1 MDEKF
6 LLIDGSSLIH
16 RAFFA
21 LPPLTNQKG
30 VNTGAVY
37 GLCNMLLKLL
47 QEIQP
52 NYMLVAFDKSR
63 KTFRTEKFS
72 AYKGQRKATPP
83 ELKEQFPLSMEL
95 LQAMGIPTLE
105 VDNYEADDIIGTL
118 SSAAPENVQ
127 VKIVTGDRDEFQ
139 LIKNNVQVLFT
150 KKGISN
156 IAVYD
161 EKAFGEEYQGLEP
174 RQIIDLKGL
183 MGDTSDNIPGVPGV
197 GPKTALKLITQY
209 RTVENVLDHAEEV
222 KGKAL
227 QEKLRNNRDQALLSK
242 ELATICLEVPID
254 RDPAAYLLTGMTG
267 ECRKLMQE
275 LQFRNLWDRFV
286 PVLGCAEGTDAG
298 SSDDPLSLFGEPME
312 TQALETVEV
321 TDPAQAEKLMEEI
334 KTQGAQVALAYETAG
349 TLPKLELVSL
359 DLVFKDRHYALQPEK
374 AGKEAVLSWLQDG
387 TLPKAAA
394 DPKELYKYMLGQGR
408 ELRGITD
415 DPSLAAYLFEPGANG
430 YGIRGLGEEF
440 LSGTSGE
447 AAQDTA
453 ALVPVLRE
461 KLQERDLTRLY
472 EKIELPLTE
481 NLAEMEF
488 AGITVDQAM
497 LDEVT
502 EEMTKKVQALEQ
514 QAWDQAGEEFNLN
527 SPKQLGSLLFD
538 KLGLPIIKKTKTGY
552 STDVSVLEALQ
563 GEHPIIE
570 TLIAYRQLSKLLST
584 YLLGLHPLINPV
596 TGRIH
601 THFNQMATVTG
612 RLSST
617 EPNLQNIPT
626 RTEVGKRMREM
637 FVPGEGYDLLMSC
650 DYSQVEL
657 RVMAS
662 IAQDELLLDSFR
674 HGQDVHA
681 RTASEIF
688 SVPLDQVTP
697 YMRSKA
703 KTVNFGIIYGISDFG
718 LARQLGVPR
727 GEAAQYIDSYFARY
741 TGVKAYMEREKQK
754 ARELGYV
761 ETLFGR
767 RRYLPDIKAKNFN
780 RRSFAERTAIN
791 TPIQGTAADIIKIA
805 MLKVAENLR
814 QAQVKSRVLLQ
825 VHDELVLEVTEKEK
839 DQVARIVKDTME
851 HAVELAVP
859 LVADV
864 AVGKNWAQA
873 K

>member
-21 LPPLTNQKG
+21 LPPLTNKKG

-37 GLCNMLLKLL
+37 GLCNMILKLL
-47 QEIQP
+47 QEIKP
-52 NYMLVAFDKSR
+52 SYMLVAFDKSR
-63 KTFRTEKFS
+63 KTFRTEKFPD
-72 AYKGQRKATPP
+72 YKGQRKATPP
-83 ELKEQFPLSMEL
+83 ELKEQFPLSIRL

-118 SSAAPENVQ
+118 SSGAPDSVQ
-127 VKIVTGDRDEFQ
+127 VRIVTGDRDEFQ

-197 GPKTALKLITQY
+197 GPKTALKLIAQY
-209 RTVENVLDHAEEV
+209 GTVENTLDHAEEV

-242 ELATICLEVPID
+242 DLATICLQVPIEK
-254 RDPAAYLLTGMTG
+254 DPAAYPLTGLT
-267 ECRKLMQE
+267 EESRKLMQE
-275 LQFRNLWDRFV
+275 LQFKNLWDRFV
-286 PVLGCAEGTDAG
+286 PVLGCAAGTEEAN
-298 SSDDPLSLFGEPME
+298 DDPLSLFGQPVAAD
-312 TQALETVEV
+312 TLERVEIS
-321 TDPAQAEKLMEEI
+321 DDAQGDRLVEEI
-334 KTQGAQVALAYETAG
+334 RAKGDQVALAYVLQG
-349 TLPKLELVSL
+349 NLPSQRLEQL
-359 DLVFKDRHYALQPEK
+359 DLVF
-374 AGKEAVLSWLQDG
+374 AGKHYVFHPEQAGKQAVLALLENPD
-387 TLPKAAA
+387 LPKAVA
-394 DPKELYKYMLGQGR
+394 DPKELYKYMMGQGKA
-408 ELRGITD
+408 LQGVTD
-415 DPSLAAYLFEPGANG
+415 DPSLAGYLYEPGASS
-430 YGIRGLGEEF
+430 YGIQGLGEEF
-440 LSGTSGE
+440 LSAASGE

-453 ALVPVLRE
+453 ALVPVLRDR
-461 KLQERDLTRLY
+461 LQERGLTRLY
-472 EKIELPLTE
+472 ETIELPLTE
-481 NLAEMEF
+481 NLAEMEWN
-488 AGITVDQAM
+488 GITIDQAM

-514 QAWDQAGEEFNLN
+514 QAFDQAGEQFNLN
-527 SPKQLGSLLFD
+527 SPKQLGALLFE
-538 KLGLPIIKKTKTGY
+538 KLGLPVIKKTKTGY

-570 TLIAYRQLSKLLST
+570 TLIRYRQLSKLLST
-584 YLLGLHPLINPV
+584 YLLGLHPLINPA

-637 FVPGEGYDLLMSC
+637 FVPGKDYDLLMSC

-688 SVPLDQVTP
+688 GVPLDQVTP

-727 GEAAQYIDSYFARY
+727 GEAAQYIESYFARY
-741 TGVKAYMEREKQK
+741 TGVKDYMEREKQK
-754 ARELGYV
+754 AREMGHV

-767 RRYLPDIKAKNFN
+767 RRYLPDINAKNFN

-791 TPIQGTAADIIKIA
+791 TPIQGTAADIIKVA
-805 MLKVAENLR
+805 MLKVAENLKK
-814 QAQVKSRVLLQ
+814 AQVKSRVLLQ
-825 VHDELVLEVTEKEK
+825 VHDELVLEVTEEEK
-839 DQVARIVKDTME
+839 DQVAQIVKDTME

-864 AVGKNWAQA
+864 ATGKNWAQA

>member
-1 MDEKF
+1 MSEKF
-6 LLIDGSSLIH
+6 LLIDGSSLLH

-21 LPPLTNQKG
+21 LPPLTNKVG

-52 NYMLVAFDKSR
+52 KYMLVAFDKSR
-63 KTFRTEKFS
+63 KSFRTEKF
-72 AYKGQRKATPP
+72 ADYKGQRKATPP
-83 ELKEQFPLSMEL
+83 ELKEQFPLSIEL
-95 LQAMGIPTLE
+95 LQTMGIPTLE
-105 VDNYEADDIIGTL
+105 LDNYEADDIIGTL
-118 SSAAPENVQ
+118 SAAAPEDVD

-139 LIKNNVQVLFT
+139 LIKSNVEVLFT

-161 EKAFGEEYQGLEP
+161 EKAFGEEYQGLVP
-174 RQIIDLKGL
+174 KQIIDLKGL

-197 GPKTALKLITQY
+197 GPKTALKLITAYQ
-209 RTVENVLDHAEEV
+209 TVENVLDHADEV
-222 KGKAL
+222 KGKSL
-227 QEKLRNNRDQALLSK
+227 QEKLKTYRDQALLSK
-242 ELATICLEVPID
+242 DLATICLDAPVD
-254 RDPAAYLLTGMTG
+254 KALTAYPLTGLTSASHSM
-267 ECRKLMQE
+267 MQE
-275 LQFRNLWDRFV
+275 LQFKNLWDRFL
-286 PVLGCAEGTDAG
+286 PVLGLAAGTEDPG
-298 SSDDPLSLFGEPME
+298 SDDPMALFGAPAAAE
-312 TQALETVEV
+312 TWETVDI
-321 TDPAQAEKLMEEI
+321 TDNAQAEKLLQELR
-334 KTQGAQVALAYETAG
+334 KGKHQVAIAYSTSGLLPEL
-349 TLPKLELVSL
+349 TLDTL
-359 DLVFKDRHYALQPEK
+359 DLAFNSKHYHFQPEL
-374 AGKEAVLSWLQDG
+374 AGKAALLDLLADG
-387 TLPKAAA
+387 DIPKAIA
-394 DPKELYKYMLGQGR
+394 DPKELYKYMLGQHSM
-408 ELRGITD
+408 LRGVTD
-415 DPSLAAYLFEPGANG
+415 DPALAGYLYEPGATSYSLTN
-430 YGIRGLGEEF
+430 LGEEF
-440 LSGTSGE
+440 LPAASGE
-447 AAQDTA
+447 GAQDTA

-461 KLQERDLTRLY
+461 KLEERGLTNLY
-472 EKIELPLTE
+472 ENIELPLTE
-481 NLAEMEF
+481 NLAEMEYN
-488 AGITVDQAM
+488 GITIDQAM

-502 EEMTKKVQALEQ
+502 DEMKKKVSALEQ

-527 SPKQLGSLLFD
+527 SPKQLGVLLFE

-584 YLLGLHPLINPV
+584 YLLGLHPLINPN

-662 IAQDELLLDSFR
+662 IAKDELLLDSFR

-688 SVPLDQVTP
+688 GVPLDQVTH

-718 LARQLGVPR
+718 LAKQLGVSR
-727 GEAAQYIDSYFARY
+727 SEAAQYIESYFARY

-754 ARELGYV
+754 ARDLGYV

-805 MLKVAENLR
+805 MLKVAKKLKE
-814 QAQVKSRVLLQ
+814 AGVKSRVLLQ
-825 VHDELVLEVTEKEK
+825 VHDELVLEVPKEEK
-839 DQVARIVKDTME
+839 DQVAEIVKTTME
-851 HAVELAVP
+851 QAVPLEVP

-864 AVGKNWAQA
+864 ATGENWAKA

>member
-21 LPPLTNQKG
+21 LPPLTNKKG
-30 VNTGAVY
+30 FNTGAVY
-37 GLCNMLLKLL
+37 GLCNMILKLL
-47 QEIQP
+47 QEIKP
-52 NYMLVAFDKSR
+52 SYMLVAFDKSR
-63 KTFRTEKFS
+63 KTFRTEKFPD
-72 AYKGQRKATPP
+72 YKGQRKATPP
-83 ELKEQFPLSMEL
+83 ELKEQFPLSIRL

-118 SSAAPENVQ
+118 SSGAPDSVQ
-127 VKIVTGDRDEFQ
+127 VRIVTGDRDEFQ

-197 GPKTALKLITQY
+197 GPKTALKLIAQY
-209 RTVENVLDHAEEV
+209 GTVENTLDHAEEV

-242 ELATICLEVPID
+242 DLATICLQVPIEK
-254 RDPAAYLLTGMTG
+254 DPAAYPLTGLT
-267 ECRKLMQE
+267 EESRKLMQE
-275 LQFRNLWDRFV
+275 LQFKNLWDRFV
-286 PVLGCAEGTDAG
+286 PVLGCAAGTEGAN
-298 SSDDPLSLFGEPME
+298 DDPLSLFGQPVAAD
-312 TQALETVEV
+312 TLERVEIS
-321 TDPAQAEKLMEEI
+321 DDAQGDRLVEEI
-334 KTQGAQVALAYETAG
+334 RAKGDQVALAYVLQG
-349 TLPKLELVSL
+349 NLPSQRLEQL
-359 DLVFKDRHYALQPEK
+359 DLVF
-374 AGKEAVLSWLQDG
+374 AGKHYVFHPEQAGKQAVLALLENPD
-387 TLPKAAA
+387 LPKAVA
-394 DPKELYKYMLGQGR
+394 DPKELYKYMMGQGKA
-408 ELRGITD
+408 LQGVTD
-415 DPSLAAYLFEPGANG
+415 DPSLAGYLYEPGASS
-430 YGIRGLGEEF
+430 YGIQGLGEEF
-440 LSGTSGE
+440 LSAASGE

-453 ALVPVLRE
+453 ALVPVLRDR
-461 KLQERDLTRLY
+461 LQERGLTRLY
-472 EKIELPLTE
+472 ETIELPLTE
-481 NLAEMEF
+481 NLAEMEWN
-488 AGITVDQAM
+488 GITIDQAM

-514 QAWDQAGEEFNLN
+514 QAFDQAGEQFNLN
-527 SPKQLGSLLFD
+527 SPKQLGALLFE
-538 KLGLPIIKKTKTGY
+538 KLGLPVIKKTKTGY

-570 TLIAYRQLSKLLST
+570 TLIRYRQLSKLLST
-584 YLLGLHPLINPV
+584 YLLGLHPLINPA

-637 FVPGEGYDLLMSC
+637 FVPGKDYDLLMSC

-688 SVPLDQVTP
+688 GVPLDQVTP

-727 GEAAQYIDSYFARY
+727 GEAAQYIESYFARY
-741 TGVKAYMEREKQK
+741 TGVKDYMEREKQK
-754 ARELGYV
+754 AREMGYV

-767 RRYLPDIKAKNFN
+767 RRYLPDINAKNFN

-791 TPIQGTAADIIKIA
+791 TPIQGTAADIIKVA
-805 MLKVAENLR
+805 MLKVAENLKK
-814 QAQVKSRVLLQ
+814 AQVKSRVLLQ
-825 VHDELVLEVTEKEK
+825 VHDELVLEVTEEEK
-839 DQVARIVKDTME
+839 DQVAQIVKDTME

-864 AVGKNWAQA
+864 ATGKNWAQA

>member
-1 MDEKF
+1 MSEKF
-6 LLIDGSSLIH
+6 LLIDGSSLLH

-21 LPPLTNQKG
+21 LPPLTNKAG

-52 NYMLVAFDKSR
+52 KYMLVAFDKSR
-63 KTFRTEKFS
+63 KSFRTDKF
-72 AYKGQRKATPP
+72 AEYKGQRKATPP
-83 ELKEQFPLSMEL
+83 ELKEQFPLSIEL
-95 LQAMGIPTLE
+95 LQTMGIPTLE
-105 VDNYEADDIIGTL
+105 LDNYEADDIIGTL
-118 SSAAPENVQ
+118 SAAAPADVD

-139 LIKNNVQVLFT
+139 LIKSNVQVLFT

-161 EKAFGEEYQGLEP
+161 ERTFGEEYQGLVP
-174 RQIIDLKGL
+174 KQIIDLKGL

-197 GPKTALKLITQY
+197 GPKTAMKLITAYQ
-209 RTVENVLDHAEEV
+209 TVENVLDHAGEV
-222 KGKAL
+222 KGKSL
-227 QEKLRNNRDQALLSK
+227 QEKLKTYKEQALLSK

-254 RDPAAYLLTGMTG
+254 RVLSAYPLTGLTAESHRM
-267 ECRKLMQE
+267 MQE
-275 LQFRNLWDRFV
+275 LQFKNLWDRFV
-286 PVLGCAEGTDAG
+286 PVLGLAEGSEAPG
-298 SSDDPLSLFGEPME
+298 SDDPMALFGNPTAAE
-312 TQALETVEV
+312 TWETVDI
-321 TDPAQAEKLMEEI
+321 TDNAQADKLLQDLRN
-334 KTQGAQVALAYETAG
+334 KKQPVALAYTTSG
-349 TLPKLELVSL
+349 LLPRLELDSV
-359 DLVFKDRHYALQPEK
+359 DLAF
-374 AGKEAVLSWLQDG
+374 AGKHYHFQPAMAG
-387 TLPKAAA
+387 KAMLLEMLA
-394 DPKELYKYMLGQGR
+394 DAGISKVIASPKELYKYMLGQKSM
-408 ELRGITD
+408 LRGVAD
-415 DPSLAAYLFEPGANG
+415 DPALAGYLYEPGATSYSLTN
-430 YGIRGLGEEF
+430 LEEEF
-440 LSGTSGE
+440 LSAASGE
-447 AAQDTA
+447 EAQDTA
-453 ALVPVLRE
+453 ALGPVLRE
-461 KLQERDLTRLY
+461 KLEERGLTNLY
-472 EKIELPLTE
+472 ENIELPLTE

-488 AGITVDQAM
+488 NGITIDQAM

-502 EEMTKKVQALEQ
+502 DEMKKKVSTLEQ
-514 QAWDQAGEEFNLN
+514 QAWDQGGEEFNLN
-527 SPKQLGSLLFD
+527 SPKQLGVLLFE

-584 YLLGLHPLINPV
+584 YLLGLHPLINPN

-626 RTEVGKRMREM
+626 RTEVGRRMREM

-688 SVPLDQVTP
+688 GVPLDQVTH

-718 LARQLGVPR
+718 LAKQLGVPR
-727 GEAAQYIDSYFARY
+727 SEAAQYIESYFARY

-767 RRYLPDIKAKNFN
+767 RRYLPDINAKNFN

-805 MLKVAENLR
+805 MLKVAEKLKE
-814 QAQVKSRVLLQ
+814 AGVKSRVLLQ
-825 VHDELVLEVTEKEK
+825 VHDELVLEVPKEEK
-839 DQVARIVKDTME
+839 DQVAQIVKTTME
-851 HAVELAVP
+851 QAVPLEVP

-864 AVGKNWAQA
+864 AVGENWAKA

>member
-1 MDEKF
+1 MSEKF
-6 LLIDGSSLIH
+6 LLIDGSSLLH

-21 LPPLTNQKG
+21 LPPLTNKAG

-52 NYMLVAFDKSR
+52 KYMLVAFDKSR
-63 KTFRTEKFS
+63 KSFRTEKF
-72 AYKGQRKATPP
+72 ADYKGQRKATPP
-83 ELKEQFPLSMEL
+83 ELKEQFPLSIEL
-95 LQAMGIPTLE
+95 LQTMGIPTLE
-105 VDNYEADDIIGTL
+105 LDNYEADDIIGTL
-118 SSAAPENVQ
+118 SAAAPEDVD

-139 LIKNNVQVLFT
+139 LIKSNVEVLFT

-161 EKAFGEEYQGLEP
+161 EKAFGEEYQGLVP
-174 RQIIDLKGL
+174 KQIIDLKGL

-197 GPKTALKLITQY
+197 GPKTALKLITAYQ
-209 RTVENVLDHAEEV
+209 TVENVLDHADEV
-222 KGKAL
+222 KGKSL
-227 QEKLRNNRDQALLSK
+227 QEKLKTYRDQALLSK
-242 ELATICLEVPID
+242 DLATICLDAPVD
-254 RDPAAYLLTGMTG
+254 KALTAYPLTGLTSASHSM
-267 ECRKLMQE
+267 MQE
-275 LQFRNLWDRFV
+275 LQFKNLWDRFV
-286 PVLGCAEGTDAG
+286 PVLGLAAGTEDPG
-298 SSDDPLSLFGEPME
+298 SDDPMALFGAPAAAE
-312 TQALETVEV
+312 TWETVDI
-321 TDPAQAEKLMEEI
+321 TDNAQAEKLLQELR
-334 KTQGAQVALAYETAG
+334 KGKHQVAIAYSTSGLLPEL
-349 TLPKLELVSL
+349 TLDTL
-359 DLVFKDRHYALQPEK
+359 DLAFNSKHYHFQPEL
-374 AGKEAVLSWLQDG
+374 AGKAALLDLLADG
-387 TLPKAAA
+387 DIPKAIA
-394 DPKELYKYMLGQGR
+394 DPKELYKYMLGQHSM
-408 ELRGITD
+408 LRGVTD
-415 DPSLAAYLFEPGANG
+415 DPALAGYLYEPGATSYSLTN
-430 YGIRGLGEEF
+430 LGEEF
-440 LSGTSGE
+440 LPAASGE
-447 AAQDTA
+447 GAQDTA

-461 KLQERDLTRLY
+461 KLEERGLTNLY
-472 EKIELPLTE
+472 ENIELPLTE
-481 NLAEMEF
+481 NLAEMEYN
-488 AGITVDQAM
+488 GITIDQAM

-502 EEMTKKVQALEQ
+502 DEMKKKVSALEQ

-527 SPKQLGSLLFD
+527 SPKQLGVLLFE
-538 KLGLPIIKKTKTGY
+538 KMGLPIIKKTKTGY

-584 YLLGLHPLINPV
+584 YLLGLHPLINPN

-662 IAQDELLLDSFR
+662 IAKDELLLDSFR

-688 SVPLDQVTP
+688 GVPLDQVTH

-718 LARQLGVPR
+718 LAKQLGVSR
-727 GEAAQYIDSYFARY
+727 SEAAQYIESYFARY

-754 ARELGYV
+754 ARDLGYV

-805 MLKVAENLR
+805 MLKVAKKLKE
-814 QAQVKSRVLLQ
+814 AGVKSRVLLQ
-825 VHDELVLEVTEKEK
+825 VHDELVLEVPKEEK
-839 DQVARIVKDTME
+839 DQVAEIVKTTME
-851 HAVELAVP
+851 QAVPLEVP

-864 AVGKNWAQA
+864 ATGENWAKA

>member
-21 LPPLTNQKG
+21 LPPLTNKKG

-37 GLCNMLLKLL
+37 GLCNMILKLL
-47 QEIQP
+47 QEIKP
-52 NYMLVAFDKSR
+52 SYMLVAFDKSR
-63 KTFRTEKFS
+63 KTFRTEKFPD
-72 AYKGQRKATPP
+72 YKGQRKATPP
-83 ELKEQFPLSMEL
+83 ELKEQFPLSIRL

-118 SSAAPENVQ
+118 SSGAPDSVQ
-127 VKIVTGDRDEFQ
+127 VRIVTGDRDEFQ

-197 GPKTALKLITQY
+197 GPKTALKLIAQY
-209 RTVENVLDHAEEV
+209 GTVENTLDHAEEV

-242 ELATICLEVPID
+242 DLATICLQVPIEK
-254 RDPAAYLLTGMTG
+254 DPAAYPLTGLT
-267 ECRKLMQE
+267 EESRKLMQE
-275 LQFRNLWDRFV
+275 LQFKNLWDRFV
-286 PVLGCAEGTDAG
+286 PVLGCAAGTEGAN
-298 SSDDPLSLFGEPME
+298 DDPLSLFGQPVAAD
-312 TQALETVEV
+312 TLERVEIS
-321 TDPAQAEKLMEEI
+321 DDAQGDRLVEEI
-334 KTQGAQVALAYETAG
+334 RAKGDQVALAYVLQG
-349 TLPKLELVSL
+349 NLPSQRLEQL
-359 DLVFKDRHYALQPEK
+359 DLVF
-374 AGKEAVLSWLQDG
+374 AGKHYVFHPEQAGKQAVLALLENPD
-387 TLPKAAA
+387 LPKAVA
-394 DPKELYKYMLGQGR
+394 DPKELYKYMMGQGKS
-408 ELRGITD
+408 LHGVTD
-415 DPSLAAYLFEPGANG
+415 DPSLAGYLYEPGASS
-430 YGIRGLGEEF
+430 YGIQGLGEEF
-440 LSGTSGE
+440 LSAASGE

-453 ALVPVLRE
+453 ALVPVLRDR
-461 KLQERDLTRLY
+461 LQERGLTRLY
-472 EKIELPLTE
+472 ETIELPLTE
-481 NLAEMEF
+481 NLAEMEWN
-488 AGITVDQAM
+488 GITIDQAM

-514 QAWDQAGEEFNLN
+514 QAFDQAGEQFNLN
-527 SPKQLGSLLFD
+527 SPKQLGALLFE
-538 KLGLPIIKKTKTGY
+538 KLGLPVIKKTKTGY

-570 TLIAYRQLSKLLST
+570 TLIRYRQLSKLLST
-584 YLLGLHPLINPV
+584 YLLGLHPLINPA

-637 FVPGEGYDLLMSC
+637 FVPGKDYDLLMSC

-688 SVPLDQVTP
+688 GVPLDQVTP

-727 GEAAQYIDSYFARY
+727 GEAAQYIESYFARY
-741 TGVKAYMEREKQK
+741 TGVKDYMEREKQK
-754 ARELGYV
+754 AREMGYV

-767 RRYLPDIKAKNFN
+767 RRYLPDINAKNFN

-791 TPIQGTAADIIKIA
+791 TPIQGTAADIIKVA
-805 MLKVAENLR
+805 MLKVAENLKK
-814 QAQVKSRVLLQ
+814 AQVKSRVLLQ
-825 VHDELVLEVTEKEK
+825 VHDELVLEVTEEEK
-839 DQVARIVKDTME
+839 DQVAQIVKDTME

-864 AVGKNWAQA
+864 ATGKNWAQA